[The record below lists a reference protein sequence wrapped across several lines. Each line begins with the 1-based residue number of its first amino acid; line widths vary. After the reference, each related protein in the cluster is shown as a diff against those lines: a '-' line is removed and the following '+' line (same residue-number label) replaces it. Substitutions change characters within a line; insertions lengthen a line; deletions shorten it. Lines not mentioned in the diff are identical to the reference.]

1 MRETTIPRVWALLDN
16 PSPELVTACRYET
29 VRQFLDETRLL
40 RDALGQ
46 LVSGPLAG
54 LFDDYTSIDV
64 DWKAPIQSLGLS
76 RLEALGDEAVGI
88 ALMCLNSWGRGMR
101 EMATPGDLRTVVRDE
116 SWRQWRLGPEAV
128 KSFDADLR
136 LSRRDGEIQVAIAHK
151 PSDLLTAGDVG
162 SQAVAIAKDLL
173 HLADIK
179 VLHGQD
185 QAVANDLRD
194 LLNLGPMATSLVTG
208 WAMQRKGR
216 ALWMVGERSYKVDTI
231 LTPEERRLT
240 FTNDAIAAAAA

>member
-1 MRETTIPRVWALLDN
+1 MAPRTGSGQVLRRRPA
-16 PSPELVTACRYET
+16 PFASTA
-29 VRQFLDETRLL
+29 
-40 RDALGQ
+40 
-46 LVSGPLAG
+46 VSTAPT
-54 LFDDYTSIDV
+54 DY
-64 DWKAPIQSLGLS
+64 
-76 RLEALGDEAVGI
+76 
-88 ALMCLNSWGRGMR
+88 
-101 EMATPGDLRTVVRDE
+101 
-116 SWRQWRLGPEAV
+116 
-128 KSFDADLR
+128 
-136 LSRRDGEIQVAIAHK
+136 
-151 PSDLLTAGDVG
+151 
-162 SQAVAIAKDLL
+162 LL